1 AVHALAGRPAMSD
14 KAAVA
19 DALEEIGL
27 LLELLGENPFKTRAY
42 ANAARVLRG
51 LDRDL
56 DTLVRAK
63 QLGEIKGFG
72 PALVEKIG
80 VLVTTG
86 RLPYLEDLRR
96 QVPAGMLDWLK
107 IPGLGPKKA
116 RAIHLN
122 LGIATLAQLETAAKE
137 GKLRDLEGFGAASE
151 KKILDGIARV
161 RDHASRFLQPL
172 IRAEADRLLALVRA
186 IPGVERAEVAGSARR
201 RGETS
206 KDIDVVC
213 TAKDP
218 AKVLDA
224 FATAPGVAAVIGKGD
239 TKCSVALESGPNA
252 DLRVVAAKAYPFA
265 LLYFTGSKAH
275 NIALRARAGK
285 LGLKLNE
292 YGLVAEDGRETA
304 AGDETAIYRALGLPW
319 IEPELREDAGEI
331 EAAEAGTLPRLIERS
346 DLKGI
351 LHVHSTWS
359 DGTASIREMAEAAR
373 AMGMAYLGLCD
384 HSRAAA
390 YAGGLSIER
399 VREQHAEID
408 RINADYA
415 GAFRVLKGTEVDI
428 LADGS
433 LDYPDEVLSS
443 FDLVVASVHSR
454 FNLPVD
460 EQTARIVRAIDGG
473 FVDIV
478 GHPTGRLLLTR
489 DGYPLHLNRVLDAAA
504 AAGVAVEI
512 NAHPQRLDLD
522 PPALRYGIARGM
534 KTAIDPDSHDTAGLS
549 DVDYGVGVARKG
561 WCTAEDVLNAWPLDR
576 LLAWLRDRRARARA

>member
-1 AVHALAGRPAMSD
+1 MSD

-56 DTLVRAK
+56 DELVRTK

-80 VLVTTG
+80 ALVTTG
-86 RLPYLEDLRR
+86 RLPYLEELRK

-122 LGIATLAQLETAAKE
+122 LGIATLAQLESAAKE
-137 GKLRDLEGFGAASE
+137 GRLRDLEGFGAASE

-172 IRAEADRLLALVRA
+172 IRAEADRLLALVRE

-213 TAKDP
+213 TATDP
-218 AKVLDA
+218 RTVLDA

-239 TKCSVALESGPNA
+239 TKCSVVLESGPNA
-252 DLRVVAAKAYPFA
+252 DLRVVEAKAYPFA

-275 NIALRARAGK
+275 NIALRGRAGK

-292 YGLVAEDGRETA
+292 YALVDEAGRETKA
-304 AGDETAIYRALGLPW
+304 ADEAAIYRALDLPW
-319 IEPELREDAGEI
+319 IEPELREDTGEI
-331 EAAEAGTLPRLIERS
+331 EAAEKGTLPKLIERS

-351 LHVHSTWS
+351 LHNHSTWS

-373 AMGMAYLGLCD
+373 AMGMTYFGLCD

-408 RINADYA
+408 RINAEYA
-415 GAFRVLKGTEVDI
+415 GSFRVLKGIEVDI
-428 LADGS
+428 LADGA
-433 LDYPDEVLSS
+433 LDYPDEVMRS

-454 FNLPVD
+454 FNLTAD
-460 EQTARIVRAIDGG
+460 DQTARMLRAIESG

-489 DGYPLHLNRVLDAAA
+489 DGYPLHLHRVLDAAA

-512 NAHPQRLDLD
+512 NAHPMRLDLD
-522 PPALRYGIARGM
+522 PPALRYGLARGM
-534 KTAIDPDSHDTAGLS
+534 KTAIDPDAHDTAGLH
-549 DVDYGVGVARKG
+549 DVDYGIGVARKG
-561 WCTAEDVLNAWPLDR
+561 WCTADDVLNAWPLER
-576 LLAWLRDRRARARA
+576 LLDWLRERRARAGR

>member
-1 AVHALAGRPAMSD
+1 MSD
-14 KAAVA
+14 KTAVA

-42 ANAARVLRG
+42 ANAARVLRA

-56 DTLVRAK
+56 DDLVRTK

-80 VLVTTG
+80 ALVTTG
-86 RLPYLEDLRR
+86 RLPYLEELRK

-122 LGIATLAQLETAAKE
+122 LGIATLSQLETAAKE
-137 GKLRDLEGFGAASE
+137 GRLRDLEGFGAASE

-172 IRAEADRLLALVRA
+172 IRSEADRLLALVRA

-213 TAKDP
+213 TATDP
-218 AKVLDA
+218 RKVLDA
-224 FATAPGVAAVIGKGD
+224 FAAAPGVAAVIGKGD
-239 TKCSVALESGPNA
+239 TKCSVVLESGPNA
-252 DLRVVAAKAYPFA
+252 DLRVVEAKAYPFA

-275 NIALRARAGK
+275 NIALRGRAGK

-292 YGLVAEDGRETA
+292 YALASEDGREIA
-304 AGDETAIYRALGLPW
+304 AADEAAIYRALDLPW
-319 IEPELREDAGEI
+319 IEPELREDTGEI
-331 EAAEAGTLPRLIERS
+331 EAAQAGTLPKLLERS

-351 LHVHSTWS
+351 LHSHSTWS

-373 AMGMAYLGLCD
+373 AMGMTYFGLCD

-415 GAFRVLKGTEVDI
+415 GSFRVLKGIEVDI
-428 LADGS
+428 LADGA
-433 LDYPDEVLSS
+433 LDYPDEVMRS

-454 FNLPVD
+454 FNLGAD
-460 EQTARIVRAIDGG
+460 EQTARMVRAIESG

-489 DGYPLHLNRVLDAAA
+489 DGYPLHLHRVLDAAA
-504 AAGVAVEI
+504 ERGVAVEI
-512 NAHPQRLDLD
+512 NAHPMRLDLD
-522 PPALRYGIARGM
+522 PPALRYGLARGM
-534 KTAIDPDSHDTAGLS
+534 KTAIDPDAHDTAGLH
-549 DVDYGVGVARKG
+549 DVDYGIGVARKG
-561 WCTAEDVLNAWPLDR
+561 WCTVDDVLNAWPLER
-576 LLAWLRDRRARARA
+576 LLAWLGDRRAKAGVGRS

>member
-1 AVHALAGRPAMSD
+1 MSD

-19 DALEEIGL
+19 DVLEEIGL

-56 DTLVRAK
+56 DELVRTK

-80 VLVTTG
+80 ALVTTG
-86 RLPYLEDLRR
+86 RLPYLEELRK

-122 LGIATLAQLETAAKE
+122 LGIATLAQLESAAKE
-137 GKLRDLEGFGAASE
+137 GRLRDLEGFGAASE

-213 TAKDP
+213 TATDP
-218 AKVLDA
+218 RTVLDA

-239 TKCSVALESGPNA
+239 TKCSVVLESGPNA
-252 DLRVVAAKAYPFA
+252 DLRVVEAKAYPFA

-275 NIALRARAGK
+275 NIALRGRAGK

-292 YGLVAEDGRETA
+292 YALVDEAGRETKA
-304 AGDETAIYRALGLPW
+304 ADEAAIYRALDLPW
-319 IEPELREDAGEI
+319 IEPELREDTGEI
-331 EAAEAGTLPRLIERS
+331 EAAEKGTLPKLIERS

-351 LHVHSTWS
+351 LHNHSTWS

-373 AMGMAYLGLCD
+373 AMGMTYFGLCD

-399 VREQHAEID
+399 VNEQHAEID
-408 RINADYA
+408 RINAEYA
-415 GAFRVLKGTEVDI
+415 GSFRVLKGIEVDI
-428 LADGS
+428 LADGA
-433 LDYPDEVLSS
+433 LDYPDEVMRS

-454 FNLPVD
+454 FNLTAD
-460 EQTARIVRAIDGG
+460 DQTARMLRAIESG

-489 DGYPLHLNRVLDAAA
+489 DGYPLHLHRVLDAAA

-512 NAHPQRLDLD
+512 NAHPMRLDLD
-522 PPALRYGIARGM
+522 PPALRYGLARGM
-534 KTAIDPDSHDTAGLS
+534 KTAIDPDAHDTAGLH
-549 DVDYGVGVARKG
+549 DVDYGIGVARKG
-561 WCTAEDVLNAWPLDR
+561 WCTADDVLNAWPLER
-576 LLAWLRDRRARARA
+576 LLDWLRERRARAGR